1 MGPFQGLLYL
11 IDFIA
16 QRGYSMDFSSQ
27 QLEDITLIRVEGRID
42 HKTAK
47 DFENQLKPYSDACT
61 AGDFQKILID
71 LGGVEFMTS
80 AGLRVLMIAAK
91 SCDQQ
96 RGELAVADHQPIIE
110 EIFKISRFDTV
121 LKVFP
126 TVEIALETISFAA
139 ATAYKGG

>member
-1 MGPFQGLLYL
+1 
-11 IDFIA
+11 
-16 QRGYSMDFSSQ
+16 MDFSSQ

-61 AGDFQKILID
+61 SGDFQKILID

-96 RGELAVADHQPIIE
+96 RGELAVADLQPIIE
-110 EIFKISRFDTV
+110 EIFKISRFDLV
-121 LKVFP
+121 IKIYP
-126 TVEIALETISFAA
+126 SVETALEAMSPAA
-139 ATAYKGG
+139 ASLYGNS